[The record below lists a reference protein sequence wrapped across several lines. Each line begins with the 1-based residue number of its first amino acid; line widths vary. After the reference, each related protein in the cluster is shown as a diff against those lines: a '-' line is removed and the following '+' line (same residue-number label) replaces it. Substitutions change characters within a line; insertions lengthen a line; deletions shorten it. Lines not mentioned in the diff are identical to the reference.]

1 MCGFPKPELSIRL
14 VIAGDELKRSL
25 NCSDRRGI
33 TSFICDKLRYL
44 NIYRTNIVLG

>member
-25 NCSDRRGI
+25 NCSDRRRI
-33 TSFICDKLRYL
+33 ASFICDKLRFR